1 MNDDEKIKLSIKYS
15 MKMKSL
21 QQEKKVA
28 QRIANALYSCDATP
42 DDLKGAKL
50 LLEVLIGE

>member
-1 MNDDEKIKLSIKYS
+1 MDDEKIKLCIKYC

-21 QQEKKVA
+21 RQEKKAA
-28 QRIANALYSCDATP
+28 QRIGNALYSCDATV

-50 LLEVLIGE
+50 LLGVLIGE